1 MKRRLAILFVES
13 PALRIARIALGTMAA
28 FALHQLNHALAV
40 SGMVAPCTRGR
51 SRRGMSRLRIM
62 RSFHVRR
69 MIEGN
74 RALMSLAI
82 EYEDVSRIAGDQQ
95 KRQNQGEQ
103 GGSHF
108 YCPPVG

>member
-1 MKRRLAILFVES
+1 MKRRLAILFVERQ
-13 PALRIARIALGTMAA
+13 ALRIARIAFGAMAA

-40 SGMVAPCTRGR
+40 SGMVAPRTRGR
-51 SRRGMSRLRIM
+51 CRGRMRRLRIM
-62 RSFHVRR
+62 RSFYVRR

-82 EYEDVSRIAGDQQ
+82 QYQRISRITGGQQ
-95 KRQNQGEQ
+95 ERQNHGEQ